1 MKKQV
6 VRKKA
11 KKPAIKKISKP
22 VAKKATPKKLIAKK
36 YQVSFGEAVDLMKAG
51 NKCAREGW
59 NGKGMFVIFVQGQKK
74 VPLSPE
80 SAYAKVFPKRKAID
94 INGHFDMYTAQ
105 RQMQP
110 GWLASQTDI
119 AATDWMVIK

>member
-22 VAKKATPKKLIAKK
+22 VVKKAVPRKVYTKK
-36 YQVSFGEAVDLMKAG
+36 YPMSFGEAIDAMRAG
-51 NKCAREGW
+51 NKCTREGL

-80 SAYAKVFPKRKAID
+80 SAYAKVFQKRKTID

-110 GWLASQTDI
+110 GWLASQTDMV
-119 AATDWMVIK
+119 AMDWVILK